1 MPVVYVLIKIMETK
15 KISLWQLFCA
25 CAKVGLILLG
35 GGYVILPVMQ
45 SEFVDK
51 RGWITYDELV
61 EYYAL
66 SQSLPGLI
74 AINTSIF
81 VGYKI
86 RGKFGAL
93 TSIIGLVFYAF
104 WMIVCLASILTKLT
118 TNSYVQGLL
127 WGVGVA
133 VIVLIIAS
141 VREMWGKSMTSKFAY
156 LVYMFALILMLALKL
171 SPALTIIVTVVVGL
185 IYKTLEKKRGEKND
199 N

>member
-156 LVYMFALILMLALKL
+156 LVYIFALILMLALKL

>member
-1 MPVVYVLIKIMETK
+1 MPVVYVLIKTMETK

-156 LVYMFALILMLALKL
+156 LVYIFALILMLTLKL

>member
-1 MPVVYVLIKIMETK
+1 METK

-74 AINTSIF
+74 AINTAIF

-127 WGVGVA
+127 WGVGIA

-156 LVYMFALILMLALKL
+156 LVYIFALILMLTLKL
-171 SPALTIIVTVVVGL
+171 SPALTIIITVVVGL
-185 IYKTLEKKRGEKND
+185 IYKTLEKKRGKKND

>member
-61 EYYAL
+61 KYYAL

-93 TSIIGLVFYAF
+93 TSIIGLIFYAF

-141 VREMWGKSMTSKFAY
+141 IRDMWGKSMTSKFAY
-156 LVYMFALILMLALKL
+156 LVYIFALILMLTLKL

>member
-1 MPVVYVLIKIMETK
+1 METK

-51 RGWITYDELV
+51 RGWVTYDELV

>member
-74 AINTSIF
+74 AINT
-81 VGYKI
+81 
-86 RGKFGAL
+86 
-93 TSIIGLVFYAF
+93 
-104 WMIVCLASILTKLT
+104 
-118 TNSYVQGLL
+118 
-127 WGVGVA
+127 
-133 VIVLIIAS
+133 
-141 VREMWGKSMTSKFAY
+141 
-156 LVYMFALILMLALKL
+156 
-171 SPALTIIVTVVVGL
+171 
-185 IYKTLEKKRGEKND
+185 
-199 N
+199 